1 MSIIWVLLAIGI
13 FTADTVIKNKMEKY
27 IPVSGKSSGE
37 RSLLGGRLRLRLFRN
52 RGAMLGLGEKRNSL
66 VAACSVVLTVCLSL
80 VFLCSLGKKGK
91 ALLQAGLSLLLG
103 GAYSNTY
110 DRLKRKYVVDYCSLN
125 VGWEPLRRVVFNLS
139 DLCIMVGALLL
150 VLGAA

>member
-1 MSIIWVLLAIGI
+1 
-13 FTADTVIKNKMEKY
+13 
-27 IPVSGKSSGE
+27 
-37 RSLLGGRLRLRLFRN
+37 
-52 RGAMLGLGEKRNSL
+52 MLGLGEKRNSL

-80 VFLCSLGKKGK
+80 VFLGSLGKKGK